1 MYILEQRYYL
11 VAAAGLVA
19 TERAVE
25 GLGDGPSFTVTDAQH
40 LPYSIRAGYQVLLPG
55 IKFNCYGNL
64 TSWSALVV
72 GVRYSYALKQ
82 IVFQV
87 WRPTG
92 SGWYKLVG
100 FDEILVPLNSLPK
113 TDHENEYLAYYYI
126 LNTAED
132 RTGDFDLHS
141 NQEENKPLYFKPGDV
156 IGILIQSF
164 ITTAHR
170 QMYIT
175 YHNQTASDPDHQ
187 VMDMFFTVTDG
198 SVAQCEINTCSEEVP
213 VIQSIVPNIFF
224 TYGILTASLLH
235 HNNV

>member
-1 MYILEQRYYL
+1 M
-11 VAAAGLVA
+11 
-19 TERAVE
+19 E
-25 GLGDGPSFTVTDAQH
+25 GLGDSPSFTVNDAQH

-64 TSWSALVV
+64 TSWTALVV
-72 GVRYSYALKQ
+72 ANNYNHGAISEA
-82 IVFQV
+82 VFQV
-87 WRPTG
+87 WRPAG
-92 SGWYKLVG
+92 LGRYKLVG
-100 FDEILVPLNSLPK
+100 FDEILVPLNSLPN
-113 TDHENEYLAYYYI
+113 TNHENENLAYYYI

-132 RTGDFDLHS
+132 RTDDFDLQS

-164 ITTAHR
+164 LKTANI

-175 YHNQTASDPDHQ
+175 YRNQTASDPDHQ
-187 VMDMFFTVTDG
+187 VMDMFFDVTDG
-198 SVAQCEINTCSEEVP
+198 RKAQCEINTCSEEVQ

-224 TYGILTASLLH
+224 TYGILVTTLLH